1 MNIEWKILMNN
12 FKIPKI
18 RFMNF
23 NDKWNYKTL
32 DEISNSIEYGINAP
46 AKDFDGNHKYLR
58 ITDIDDAS
66 RLFITEK
73 LSSPD
78 INFTAGDYENYKL
91 QKNDLLFARTG
102 ASVGKTYLY
111 RKTDGKVY
119 YAGFLIRAR
128 LHDSY
133 NGNFVFQQTLT
144 DKYKR
149 FIEITSQRSG
159 QPGVNGKEYGE
170 WKIGMT
176 SYDEQTAIGSLFRTL
191 DDLLAS
197 YKDNLAN
204 YQSLKATMLSKMF
217 PKAGQSVP
225 EIRLD
230 GFEGEWGKYYLGDI
244 FEQVSNY
251 IEPSLENELWSLTVE
266 KGLTPKTDRYKRD
279 FLVKKNDKFKKVDV
293 NEFVYNPMNLT
304 LGALDLIDNEFT
316 ISVSGYYVVM
326 KNRDIEKFDNDFLKI
341 LLKTTYAIY
350 QYKQFATGTL
360 IEKQRVQFPTFSEI
374 PFYLPPIAEQQAIGS
389 YFSNLDNLITAHQE
403 KISQLETLKKKLL
416 QDMFI

>member
-1 MNIEWKILMNN
+1 MEK
-12 FKIPKI
+12 PKI
-18 RFMNF
+18 RFLKNKHSWVRSTF
-23 NDKWNYKTL
+23 EGIAKRRTKSSDNPDL
-32 DEISNSIEYGINAP
+32 PRIEYQDIISGEGRLNKDLSKNIDCRKGIVFETNDILYGKLRPYLKNWLHPNFSGIALG
-46 AKDFDGNHKYLR
+46 DFWVLQARNCDSKF
-58 ITDIDDAS
+58 
-66 RLFITEK
+66 LFSLVQSPKFQRVANDTSGTKMPRSDWKTVSQTEF
-73 LSSPD
+73 SIP
-78 INFTAGDYENYKL
+78 
-91 QKNDLLFARTG
+91 
-102 ASVGKTYLY
+102 
-111 RKTDGKVY
+111 
-119 YAGFLIRAR
+119 
-128 LHDSY
+128 
-133 NGNFVFQQTLT
+133 
-144 DKYKR
+144 
-149 FIEITSQRSG
+149 TS
-159 QPGVNGKEYGE
+159 NE
-170 WKIGMT
+170 
-176 SYDEQTAIGSLFRTL
+176 EQSAIGSLFRTL
-191 DDLLAS
+191 DDLLSS
-197 YKDNLAN
+197 YKYNLAN

-217 PKAGQSVP
+217 PKAGQTVP

-251 IEPSLENELWSLTVE
+251 IEPSVENELWSLTVE

-304 LGALDLIDNEFT
+304 LGALDLNDNEVT

-326 KNRDIEKFDNDFLKI
+326 KNRNMEKFDNDFLKI

-389 YFSNLDNLITAHQE
+389 YFSNLDNLINSHQE

>member
-1 MNIEWKILMNN
+1 MKIESPIYRFEKFDKNWLFVKISDLASQ
-12 FKIPKI
+12 FKTGGTPSTKEPTFWGGSIPWIQSSDIQKDILFGVIPQKFISEEGLQNSSAKLIPK
-18 RFMNF
+18 
-23 NDKWNYKTL
+23 
-32 DEISNSIEYGINAP
+32 NSIAIVTRVGVGKLAIIDQDYATSQ
-46 AKDFDGNHKYLR
+46 DFLSLSDLNGDTQFIVYSIYR
-58 ITDIDDAS
+58 I
-66 RLFITEK
+66 
-73 LSSPD
+73 
-78 INFTAGDYENYKL
+78 L
-91 QKNDLLFARTG
+91 QKESAQLQGTSIKGITKEDLL
-102 ASVGKTYLY
+102 SK
-111 RKTDGKVY
+111 
-119 YAGFLIRAR
+119 
-128 LHDSY
+128 
-133 NGNFVFQQTLT
+133 
-144 DKYKR
+144 
-149 FIEITSQRSG
+149 
-159 QPGVNGKEYGE
+159 
-170 WKIGMT
+170 KI
-176 SYDEQTAIGSLFRTL
+176 SLPEFDEQSAIGALFRTV

-197 YKDNLAN
+197 CKDNLAN

-217 PKAGQSVP
+217 PKAGQTLP

-230 GFEGEWGKYYLGDI
+230 GFDGEWGKYYLGDI

-251 IEPSLENELWSLTVE
+251 IEPSVENELWSLTVE

-304 LGALDLIDNEFT
+304 LGALDLNDNEVT

-389 YFSNLDNLITAHQE
+389 YFSNIDNIINSHQE
-403 KISQLETLKKKLL
+403 KITQLETLKKKLL
-416 QDMFI
+416 QDMFV